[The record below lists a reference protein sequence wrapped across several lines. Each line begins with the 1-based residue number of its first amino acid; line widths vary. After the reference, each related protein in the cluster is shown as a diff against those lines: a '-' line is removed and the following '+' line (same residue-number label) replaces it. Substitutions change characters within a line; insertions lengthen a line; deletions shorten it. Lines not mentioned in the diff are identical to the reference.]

1 MTDSKKRWAES
12 YRARLALGYVVV
24 VALVA
29 AAWAW
34 SLYGPITDAV
44 IEQQQSH
51 LQSVAQAGALAL
63 ADADDPP
70 ETVVAAL
77 VQETN
82 LRMTLVAA
90 DGTVLADSTEDPIT
104 MENHANRPEVSEAL
118 TGRIGRDIRVSATQN
133 VEQMYVAVP
142 ATYSGERAAVRVS
155 ESLERIS
162 QLSASARRSGLILLA
177 LAVALALVLGS
188 RVATSTARPVERLAD
203 AACAMASGDLSSAV
217 PEETGALKPL
227 SAALGQLRTQMRDRI
242 TDLEGEQRS
251 LRAVLDGLTDAVFL
265 LEDDTVRLTNKAAG
279 TMFRAA
285 QSELQD
291 LALRDTPLPAS
302 LVAAITAD
310 LGTASTVVREL
321 EPDPLQRSLRV
332 VVVPLD
338 ALGEHAR
345 TLVIV
350 SDVSERVTLDT
361 VRRDFVTNASHEL
374 KTPTAGI
381 LLLAQSAAQ
390 AEDDGDH
397 GRALSFLGQIEREA
411 DRLRHLVLDLLDL
424 SRLETAPEPGGVT
437 DMRQAIEL
445 SLSAHR
451 RAAGAKGLALAA
463 DFTGVEGHDAYA
475 RADATDIAIALDN
488 ALANAVTYTERGGI
502 TVRLD
507 GTDTEILVTVSD
519 TGVGIPP
526 EHLPRVF
533 ERFYRVDRARSRDS
547 GGTGLGLA
555 LVKHVVERSGGEVSI
570 KSALREGTSLLVR
583 LPRAR

>member
-1 MTDSKKRWAES
+1 MTDSARRWAES
-12 YRARLALGYVVV
+12 YRARLALGYVLV
-24 VALVA
+24 VALFA

-34 SLYGPITDAV
+34 SLYGPMTDAV

-51 LQSVAQAGALAL
+51 LQSVAQAGALVLSDTTDSPAR
-63 ADADDPP
+63 A
-70 ETVVAAL
+70 VAAL
-77 VQETN
+77 VAGTE

-90 DGTVLADSTEDPIT
+90 DGTVLADSVENPAA
-104 MENHANRPEVSEAL
+104 MENHADRPEVREAL
-118 TGRIGRDIRVSATQN
+118 AGRIGRDIRLSATQN

-142 ATYSGERAAVRVS
+142 ARLDSGRAAVRVS

-177 LAVALALVLGS
+177 IAVAIALIVGS
-188 RVATSTARPVERLAD
+188 RVAASTARPVERLAD

-227 SAALGQLRTQMRDRI
+227 SSALGQLRMQMRDRI
-242 TDLEGEQRS
+242 TELESEQRS

-285 QSELQD
+285 QGELRD
-291 LALRDTPLPAS
+291 IALRETPLPAS
-302 LVAAITAD
+302 LVAAIIAE
-310 LGTASTVVREL
+310 LGTTSTVVREL

-338 ALGEHAR
+338 ASGER
-345 TLVIV
+345 PRRLVIV
-350 SDVSERVTLDT
+350 ADITERVTLDT

-381 LLLAQSAAQ
+381 LLLAESATH

-397 GRALSFLGQIEREA
+397 QQALSFLGQIEHEA
-411 DRLRHLVLDLLDL
+411 HRLRHLVLDLLDL
-424 SRLETAPEPGGVT
+424 SRLETAPVPGSVT

-451 RAAGAKGLALAA
+451 RAAGVKGLTLAT
-463 DFTGVEGHDAYA
+463 DFSGVEGHDAYA

-502 TVRLD
+502 TVQLD
-507 GTDTEILVTVSD
+507 ATATEIVVTVSD
-519 TGVGIPP
+519 TGIGIPP
-526 EHLPRVF
+526 EHLARVF

-555 LVKHVVERSGGEVSI
+555 LVKHVVERSGGDVSI
-570 KSALREGTSLLVR
+570 ESTLREGTALRIR

>member
-1 MTDSKKRWAES
+1 MTDSTKRWAES
-12 YRARLALGYVVV
+12 YRARLALGYVLV
-24 VALVA
+24 VALLA

-34 SLYGPITDAV
+34 SLYGPLTDAV

-51 LQSVAQAGALAL
+51 LQSVAQAGALVL
-63 ADADDPP
+63 ADATGSP
-70 ETVVAAL
+70 EDTVAAL
-77 VQETN
+77 VEGTD
-82 LRMTLVAA
+82 LRLTLVAA
-90 DGTVLADSTEDPIT
+90 DGAVLVDSIEDPAS
-104 MENHANRPEVSEAL
+104 MENHADRPEVREAL
-118 TGRIGRDIRVSATQN
+118 AGRIGRDIRLSATQN

-142 ATYSGERAAVRVS
+142 ATYGDGRAVVRVS

-177 LAVALALVLGS
+177 IAVAIALAVGS
-188 RVATSTARPVERLAD
+188 RVAASTARPVERLAD
-203 AACAMASGDLSSAV
+203 AACAMASGDLSSDV
-217 PEETGALKPL
+217 PVEAGALRPL
-227 SAALGQLRTQMRDRI
+227 SSALGELRTQMRDRI

-265 LEDDTVRLTNKAAG
+265 LEGDTVRLTNKAAG

-285 QSELQD
+285 PGD
-291 LALRDTPLPAS
+291 LRGLPLRATPLPAS
-302 LVAAITAD
+302 LVAAISAG
-310 LGTASTVVREL
+310 LGMGSTVVREL
-321 EPDPLQRSLRV
+321 DPDPLQRSLRV

-338 ALGEHAR
+338 APGERAP

-350 SDVSERVTLDT
+350 SDITERVTLDT
-361 VRRDFVTNASHEL
+361 VRRDFVTNVSHEL

-381 LLLAQSAAQ
+381 LLLAQSAAR

-397 GRALSFLGQIEREA
+397 EQALSFLGQIEHEA

-424 SRLETAPEPGGVT
+424 SRLETAPEPGSVT

-451 RAAGAKGLALAA
+451 RAAGAKGLALAS
-463 DFTGVEGHDAYA
+463 DFSGVEGHDAYA

-488 ALANAVTYTERGGI
+488 ALANAVTYTERGGV

-507 GTDTEILVTVSD
+507 ATGTEIVVTVSD
-519 TGVGIPP
+519 TGIGIPP

-555 LVKHVVERSGGEVSI
+555 LVKHVVERSGGGVSVESTLG
-570 KSALREGTSLLVR
+570 KGTSLRIR